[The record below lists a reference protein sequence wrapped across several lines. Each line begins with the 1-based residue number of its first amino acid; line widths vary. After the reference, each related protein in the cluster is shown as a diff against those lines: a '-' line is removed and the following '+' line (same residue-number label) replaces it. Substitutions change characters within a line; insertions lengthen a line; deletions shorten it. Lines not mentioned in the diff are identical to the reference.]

1 MAQTKVATRYAKSLL
16 GLVAEKGNLEEA
28 FNDIQLIKK
37 TVSENRELLVLLKS
51 PVVNAE
57 KKISILTAI
66 FEKNVSEV
74 TMLFINLITQNR
86 RESALPEIADAFIA
100 QYKEMKGITT
110 AIVTSAAVLSDEAKR
125 KIQDIVLKEVGGGT
139 VELEM
144 GINPELIGGFILRI
158 GDKQLDT
165 SILSKVGDLRQEFK
179 NNSFAKGI

>member
-1 MAQTKVATRYAKSLL
+1 MAQIKVATRYAKSLL

-37 TVSENRELLVLLKS
+37 TISENRELLVLLKS

-66 FEKNVSEV
+66 FEKNVSKV
-74 TMLFINLITQNR
+74 TMLFITLITTNR
-86 RESALPEIADAFIA
+86 RESALPEITVAFIA
-100 QYKEMKGITT
+100 QYKVMKGITT
-110 AIVTSAAVLSDEAKR
+110 AVVTSAALLADDAKQ
-125 KIQDIVLKEVGGGT
+125 KIEEIVLKEIGGGT
-139 VELEM
+139 VELETE
-144 GINPELIGGFILRI
+144 INPELIGGFILRI

-165 SILSKVGDLRQEFK
+165 SILSRIGDLRQEFK